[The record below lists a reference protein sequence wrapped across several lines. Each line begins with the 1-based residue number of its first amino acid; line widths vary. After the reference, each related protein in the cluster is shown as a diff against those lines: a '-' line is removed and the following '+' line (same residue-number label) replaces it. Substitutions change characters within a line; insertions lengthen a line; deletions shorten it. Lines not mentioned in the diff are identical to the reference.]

1 MVPINPT
8 DHLRLLK
15 KLSPSKLTNAAR
27 LYASYY
33 LSLKRGRPLHHGLPM
48 TLSVEPTTACNLRCP
63 ECPSGLRAFS
73 RPVGS
78 ISGDFF
84 RQVVEEMADT
94 LIFMI
99 LYFQG
104 EPYIHPQF
112 LDMVNFAHRKKIY
125 TITST
130 NGHFLSEEN
139 AIKTVESGLDRLIIS
154 IDGSTQEV
162 YETYRKSGDLSQVLE
177 GTANLIRAKKKLR
190 AGNPHIIFQTLVLET
205 NRHQIPEIQKLAKKL
220 GVDEVKLK
228 TAQFYNY
235 ENGHPLMPLDS
246 RYSRYSRI
254 ADGTFQLKYAL
265 QNQCWKMWHSAVVT
279 WDGKVVPCCFD
290 KDASYPMGDLR
301 RENFT
306 AIWRSE
312 AYRDFRQAIL
322 KGRSNIDICSNCSE
336 GCKVWLPDDF

>member
-1 MVPINPT
+1 MVPMNPT
-8 DHLRLLK
+8 DHWRLLK
-15 KLSPSKLTNAAR
+15 KLSPGKLANAAR

-33 LSLKRGRPLHHGLPM
+33 LSLKRGLPLHRGLPM

-73 RPVGS
+73 RPVGT
-78 ISGDFF
+78 ISDDFY

-104 EPYIHPQF
+104 EPYIHPRF
-112 LDMVNFAHRKKIY
+112 LEMVNFAHRKKIY

-162 YETYRKSGDLSQVLE
+162 YETYRKSGDLEKVLE
-177 GTANLIRAKKKLR
+177 GTRNLIRARKKLR
-190 AGNPHIIFQTLVLET
+190 SGNPHIIFQTLVFET

-246 RYSRYSRI
+246 KYSRYKRRP
-254 ADGTFQLKYAL
+254 DGTYQLKYAL

-301 RENFT
+301 QENFA
-306 AIWRSE
+306 AIWKNE
-312 AYRDFRQAIL
+312 AYQDFRQAIL